1 MRLAEKLDW
10 KGLILSSSMSRG
22 SPFIQANK
30 MAANN
35 SMLSGQLNISLFIT
49 TVATVCTWER
59 EGGEVIEYIV
69 HRWHQ
74 FLTTSLVLFLCICIN
89 KYQQK

>member
-1 MRLAEKLDW
+1 MQLAEKLDW

-22 SPFIQANK
+22 SPFIEANK
-30 MAANN
+30 VAAYD
-35 SMLSGQLNISLFIT
+35 SMLSGQPNISLFIT
-49 TVATVCTWER
+49 TVATVCTWGR
-59 EGGEVIEYIV
+59 EGEEVIEYIV

-74 FLTTSLVLFLCICIN
+74 FLTASLVLFLCMCIN